1 VRCTRFHDIT
11 SDNWIIGVGIRHVG
25 DGDRSRRLSKDSDA
39 FAISS
44 KCTYVIAEPFKCQAL
59 IEQAGVLLN
68 PGCSREPKDIQTV
81 AVEML
86 AECRKAAKGPTLL

>member
-1 VRCTRFHDIT
+1 MRCTRFHDIT

-59 IEQAGVLLN
+59 IEQAGVLLDT
-68 PGCSREPKDIQTV
+68 GCSRKSENIQPV
-81 AVEML
+81 AVRML
-86 AECRKAAKGPTLL
+86 EECKQAAVGPTLL